1 MKWLWILSFLIIT
14 TFWTD
19 LLNGNGKFND
29 ASNIN
34 NWKWVNQTAYTNSI
48 ITNGTDGYLTL
59 TKIVDSV
66 FSYDDGMYYY
76 FGDSNPQHI
85 HFEIL
90 TYEGIKETGDFRL
103 VYLDSGKLS
112 SNSFSKY
119 DNSDSIFFRFGFYN
133 FIRVNLEDLVYS
145 FEPIRWYI
153 VDLLLNWD
161 DQKVAIFI
169 GGQYTL
175 TVDFFYSTNN
185 IPKCNAIM
193 IYNLTPNSKIKLSNL
208 QIWTTKWSGYETL
221 IYSAAWYL
229 SSIGIIFCLLMYLC
243 MFLL

>member
-1 MKWLWILSFLIIT
+1 MNK
-14 TFWTD
+14 
-19 LLNGNGKFND
+19 
-29 ASNIN
+29 
-34 NWKWVNQTAYTNSI
+34 TAYTNSI

-103 VYLDSGKLS
+103 VYLDPGKLS

-145 FEPIRWYI
+145 FEPVRWYI

-169 GGQYTL
+169 GGQYIL

-208 QIWTTKWSGYETL
+208 QI
-221 IYSAAWYL
+221 
-229 SSIGIIFCLLMYLC
+229 
-243 MFLL
+243 